1 MERGT
6 ANVHGEQGPAVAT
19 RLRGVTPSRQA
30 RSEATFRALVAA
42 GRTAL
47 EDKCFEE
54 MTIGDIARVAGV
66 SVGAFYGRFANKEAF
81 FSAIQ
86 EITVSGIE
94 AALRARLARPA
105 LDKSGAAEFLATVAS
120 FSVGVFRT
128 HRGFYV
134 ACSQHSSAR
143 PGAWSPIRRLGQN
156 VSGIVAAKLAPL
168 LRSAGRPASEREIRV
183 GLQFMNGFLVNAV
196 LNNPGPLSLDDREV
210 EPYVVRML
218 CSFFALDRAARSGSG
233 KSGRRGGRRRP

>member
-1 MERGT
+1 M
-6 ANVHGEQGPAVAT
+6 HGEQGAAVAA

-42 GRTAL
+42 GRRAL

-54 MTIGDIARVAGV
+54 MTIGDIARAAGV
-66 SVGAFYGRFANKEAF
+66 SVGTFYGRFANKEAF

-105 LDKSGAAEFLATVAS
+105 LERAGAAEFLAAVAS

-128 HRGFYV
+128 HRGFYI

-143 PGAWSPIRRLGQN
+143 PGAWSPIRRLGQD

-168 LRSAGRPASEREIRV
+168 LHGAGRPATEREIRV
-183 GLQFMNGFLVNAV
+183 ALQFMNGFLVNAV
-196 LNNPGPLSLDDREV
+196 LNNPGPLSLDDKEV
-210 EPYVVRML
+210 ERYVVRML
-218 CSFFALDRAARSGSG
+218 CSFFGLDGAARAGSG
-233 KSGRRGGRRRP
+233 RSGGRGRRRQP